1 MNAWSLNWKVI
12 GRRRGGEASGK
23 WNGER
28 RMESGGKMG
37 GGRCMGADWALERR
51 VLGLESGVKS
61 ARSSWRVLLL
71 VVAPIK

>member
-1 MNAWSLNWKVI
+1 MEWRK
-12 GRRRGGEASGK
+12 E
-23 WNGER
+23 NGEWR
-28 RMESGGKMG
+28 ENG